1 MTQHL
6 KCNDIFQ
13 NNSAM
18 ADTAMGDAVGFKQHP
33 NQYNVRLPHQEIME
47 EDSVAYLK
55 EIRSNLAK
63 AVLDNDIENCV
74 VWVINLHKYI
84 ILYGM
89 SFSKEEHIYLIKVL
103 YGLLTTKN
111 IDPVSLDKFA
121 KVLRLKRDIF
131 CNL

>member
-18 ADTAMGDAVGFKQHP
+18 ADTAMGDAVGYKQHP
-33 NQYNVRLPHQEIME
+33 NQYNVRLPHKEIME

-121 KVLRLKRDIF
+121 KVLSCKEMYFFDE
-131 CNL
+131 

>member
-1 MTQHL
+1 MIQHL
-6 KCNDIFQ
+6 RCNDIFQ

-18 ADTAMGDAVGFKQHP
+18 EDTAMGDAVGSKQHP
-33 NQYNVRLPHQEIME
+33 NQYNVRLPHKEIME

-121 KVLRLKRDIF
+121 KVLRLRDIF
-131 CNL
+131 L

>member
-1 MTQHL
+1 MIQHL
-6 KCNDIFQ
+6 RCNDIFQ

-18 ADTAMGDAVGFKQHP
+18 ADTAMGDAVGYKQHP
-33 NQYNVRLPHQEIME
+33 NQYNVRLPHNEIME

-121 KVLRLKRDIF
+121 KVLRLKEIF
-131 CNL
+131 FL